1 MSTNAD
7 HEDPIANFHVSRIP
21 YNEDTIVKIINETY
35 HLYQQL
41 NYIATWELIWP
52 PEGGHVINQ
61 ALCEE
66 LHLDPAVIS
75 LMKRLPYI
83 RWSQLA
89 SDIPFMRFSRPFVYL
104 EDDEIRGGRDPDRF
118 QVDEP
123 RIDFLLPHE
132 IALTCST
139 DEGSSAIMDLK
150 ENTIRVWDFNDGPPG
165 DDPDNYRAY
174 PPFHAPTFLSTHL
187 EKIRSLEIIP
197 SGTRNVRDLWDK
209 HYEEEYLKIKRTLQ
223 EQFGWPYDF
232 REEEWKA
239 VAKVTW
245 ERIIRDEPDFELDPD
260 DSDLPPGMEEDPDFN
275 GPFPQ
280 TPR

>member
-1 MSTNAD
+1 MSTNSD
-7 HEDPIANFHVSRIP
+7 QEDPIADFHIPRIP
-21 YNEDTIVKIINETY
+21 YNEDMIVKIINETY

-52 PEGGHVINQ
+52 PEGGHMINQ
-61 ALCEE
+61 ALCEK
-66 LHLDPAVIS
+66 LHLDPA
-75 LMKRLPYI
+75 
-83 RWSQLA
+83 
-89 SDIPFMRFSRPFVYL
+89 
-104 EDDEIRGGRDPDRF
+104 
-118 QVDEP
+118 
-123 RIDFLLPHE
+123 

-165 DDPDNYRAY
+165 DDLDNYRSY

-187 EKIRSLEIIP
+187 ERH
-197 SGTRNVRDLWDK
+197 DD
-209 HYEEEYLKIKRTLQ
+209 EEYLKIKKTLQ

-232 REEEWKA
+232 REEECKA

-245 ERIIRDEPDFELDPD
+245 ERILRDEPDFELEPG
-260 DSDLPPGMEEDPDFN
+260 DSDLPPGMERDQDFN

-280 TPR
+280 PPR

>member
-1 MSTNAD
+1 MRISVNSSAGYRFPFYPRHSSHRHQLVLVLKSAHIYSAASSSSFPSPISTMSTNAD
-7 HEDPIANFHVSRIP
+7 HEDPIADFHVSRIP

-41 NYIATWELIWP
+41 NYIAIWELIWP

-123 RIDFLLPHE
+123 RINFLLPHE

-150 ENTIRVWDFNDGPPG
+150 ESE
-165 DDPDNYRAY
+165 YRPVY
-174 PPFHAPTFLSTHL
+174 YVFM
-187 EKIRSLEIIP
+187 IP
-197 SGTRNVRDLWDK
+197 S
-209 HYEEEYLKIKRTLQ
+209 H
-223 EQFGWPYDF
+223 
-232 REEEWKA
+232 
-239 VAKVTW
+239 
-245 ERIIRDEPDFELDPD
+245 
-260 DSDLPPGMEEDPDFN
+260 
-275 GPFPQ
+275 
-280 TPR
+280 